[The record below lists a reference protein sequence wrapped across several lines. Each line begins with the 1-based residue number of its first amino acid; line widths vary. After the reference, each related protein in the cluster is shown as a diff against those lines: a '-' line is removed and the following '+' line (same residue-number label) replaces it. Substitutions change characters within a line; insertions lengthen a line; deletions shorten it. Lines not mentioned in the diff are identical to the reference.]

1 MSDHINHS
9 VGGLKGHILRRL
21 IHVSMVFVP
30 IIYYTYGADKTVS
43 QSVSLLGLAG
53 YIVLAI
59 LMIEIIRL
67 KFRITIIG
75 QRKYES
81 RQVSAFAWGA
91 LAIWVTMLVTN
102 FHPFTAG
109 SGIDAGLYGIPII
122 FGLAFVDP
130 VMGEMRSLRGT
141 KSAIVAGTII
151 SFIVWIGCHLW
162 LATPLWVSLLLAPLT
177 VIGELPS
184 VKFIDDNATIILLPL
199 GGLLLLS
206 PFL

>member
-1 MSDHINHS
+1 MSDPINHS
-9 VGGLKGHILRRL
+9 IGGIKGHVLRRV

-30 IIYYTYGADKTVS
+30 VIYYTQGADRAVS
-43 QSVSLLGLAG
+43 QSVSVLEFSS

-122 FGLAFVDP
+122 FGLALVDP
-130 VMGEMRSLRGT
+130 VMGEMRRLRGN
-141 KSAIVAGTII
+141 KSAVVAGTVV

>member
-1 MSDHINHS
+1 MSDPINHS
-9 VGGLKGHILRRL
+9 IGGIKGHVLRRV

-30 IIYYTYGADKTVS
+30 VIYYTQGADRAVS
-43 QSVSLLGLAG
+43 QSVSVLEFSS

-59 LMIEIIRL
+59 LVLEIIRL
-67 KFRITIIG
+67 TFGITIIG

-91 LAIWVTMLVTN
+91 LAIWITMLVTT
-102 FHPFTAG
+102 FRPFTAG

-122 FGLAFVDP
+122 LGLALVDP
-130 VMGEMRSLRGT
+130 VMGEMRRLRGN
-141 KSAIVAGTII
+141 KSAVVAGTVV

>member
-1 MSDHINHS
+1 MSDPINHS
-9 VGGLKGHILRRL
+9 IGGIKGHVLRRV

-30 IIYYTYGADKTVS
+30 VIYYTQGADRAVS
-43 QSVSLLGLAG
+43 QSVSVLEFSS

-91 LAIWVTMLVTN
+91 LAIWVTMLITN

-122 FGLAFVDP
+122 FGLALVDP
-130 VMGEMRSLRGT
+130 VMGEMRRLRGT
-141 KSAIVAGTII
+141 RSAIAAGTII